1 MSRTEL
7 KNKNYSKELAAF
19 IRSGLSK
26 EELRKRLSNYHEND
40 IADALERL
48 TAAERKRLYQNFR
61 SSADCGNFKLC
72 R

>member
-40 IADALERL
+40 IADMLAGQPQSV
-48 TAAERKRLYQNFR
+48 K
-61 SSADCGNFKLC
+61 DCIRF
-72 R
+72 

>member
-26 EELRKRLSNYHEND
+26 EELRKRLSITMRMILLMHW
-40 IADALERL
+40 
-48 TAAERKRLYQNFR
+48 
-61 SSADCGNFKLC
+61 SV
-72 R
+72 

>member
-40 IADALERL
+40 IADALEQSV
-48 TAAERKRLYQNFR
+48 K
-61 SSADCGNFKLC
+61 DCIRF
-72 R
+72 

>member
-7 KNKNYSKELAAF
+7 KNKNYSKELATF

-26 EELRKRLSNYHEND
+26 EELRERLSNYHEND

-48 TAAERKRLYQNFR
+48 TAAER
-61 SSADCGNFKLC
+61 
-72 R
+72 